1 MPLKEITPDD
11 MLARLLYR
19 DGLMLIVDKPAG
31 LAVHRG
37 PKGGASLEDYFDALR
52 FGLPRPPALA
62 HRLDKD
68 TSGCLVLGRHRK
80 ALGHLGLLYKHGKVG
95 KTYWAVVEGGPETD
109 EGTVELS
116 LGRLDE
122 TRGWW
127 MKPDPSG
134 LPSVTTWRVLGRS
147 SPPPTEVGPARLRSL
162 DTVAEPSLQRGSAG
176 GRSARVSG
184 PGGGDS
190 GATEAASPSS
200 AVPPSPHPGLPSAAE
215 KPTLP
220 SPSRGGWSGPD
231 APPAGAGRNPQFTW
245 LALTPVTGRTHQLR
259 VHCAASGWPI
269 VGDNIY
275 GTAPRFTGPTQ
286 LLHAREVVVPIS
298 KNKAP
303 VRVTAPAPAHMRD
316 WLRACGWNG
325 EDLETQ

>member
-37 PKGGASLEDYFDALR
+37 PKGGVSLEDYFDALR

-80 ALGHLGLLYKHGKVG
+80 ALAHLGLLFKHGKVG
-95 KTYWAVVEGGPETD
+95 KTYWAVVEGGPDVD

-134 LPSVTTWRVLGRS
+134 LPSVTKWRVLGRS
-147 SPPPTEVGPARLRSL
+147 SVTAGRSSPPPGGGKADPGL
-162 DTVAEPSLQRGSAG
+162 DPGSA
-176 GRSARVSG
+176 RASG
-184 PGGGDS
+184 PGEGDS
-190 GATEAASPSS
+190 GAADEAA
-200 AVPPSPHPGLPSAAE
+200 PPPHPGLPSAAQ
-215 KPTLP
+215 KPILP
-220 SPSRGGWSGPD
+220 SPSRGGWPNAA
-231 APPAGAGRNPQFTW
+231 APPASAGGTITW

-275 GTAPRFTGPTQ
+275 GTAQRFTGPPQ

-298 KNKAP
+298 KNKTP
-303 VRVTAPAPAHMRD
+303 VRVTAPVPAHMQD
-316 WLRACGWNG
+316 WLRACGWSG
-325 EDLETQ
+325 DA

>member
-11 MLARLLYR
+11 MLARVLYR

-37 PKGGASLEDYFDALR
+37 SKGGASLEDYFDALR

-80 ALGHLGLLYKHGKVG
+80 ALAHLGLLFKHGKVG
-95 KTYWAVVEGGPETD
+95 KTYWAVVEGGPD
-109 EGTVELS
+109 ANEGTVELS

-127 MKPDPSG
+127 MKPDPNG

-147 SPPPTEVGPARLRSL
+147 SVTG
-162 DTVAEPSLQRGSAG
+162 AEG
-176 GRSARVSG
+176 G
-184 PGGGDS
+184 
-190 GATEAASPSS
+190 TK
-200 AVPPSPHPGLPSAAE
+200 L
-215 KPTLP
+215 
-220 SPSRGGWSGPD
+220 
-231 APPAGAGRNPQFTW
+231 TW

-275 GTAPRFTGPTQ
+275 GTAPRFTGPPQ
-286 LLHAREVVVPIS
+286 ALHAREVVVPIS

-303 VRVTAPAPAHMRD
+303 VRVTAPVPDHMRE
-316 WLRACGWNG
+316 WLRACGWTG
-325 EDLETQ
+325 ENPETQ

>member
-1 MPLKEITPDD
+1 MPLKDITPDD
-11 MLARLLYR
+11 MLARVLYR
-19 DGLMLIVDKPAG
+19 DGLMLIIDKPAG

-37 PKGGASLEDYFDALR
+37 PKGGPSLEDYFDALR

-80 ALGHLGLLYKHGKVG
+80 ALAHLGLLFKHGKVG
-95 KTYWAVVEGGPETD
+95 KTYWAVVEGGPAAE

-116 LGRLDE
+116 LGRLDD

-127 MKPDPSG
+127 MKPDPNG
-134 LPSVTTWRVLGRS
+134 LPSLTTWRVLGRS
-147 SPPPTEVGPARLRSL
+147 SDTTGRLSPPPG
-162 DTVAEPSLQRGSAG
+162 G

-190 GATEAASPSS
+190 ASAYAASPSS
-200 AVPPSPHPGLPSAAE
+200 AAPPPPHPGLPSAVR
-215 KPTLP
+215 P
-220 SPSRGGWSGPD
+220 SPFRGGWAPTDTSLAD
-231 APPAGAGRNPQFTW
+231 AGTDTRLAW

-275 GTAPRFTGPTQ
+275 GTASRFTGPPQ
-286 LLHAREVVVPIS
+286 LLHARAVVVPIS

-303 VRVTAPAPAHMRD
+303 VRVTAPVPAHMRD
-316 WLRACGWNG
+316 WLRACGWTS
-325 EDLETQ
+325 EDTETQ

>member
-1 MPLKEITPDD
+1 MPLKDITPDD
-11 MLARLLYR
+11 MLARVLYR

-37 PKGGASLEDYFDALR
+37 PKGGTSLEDYFDALR

-80 ALGHLGLLYKHGKVG
+80 ALAHLGLLFKHGKVG
-95 KTYWAVVEGGPETD
+95 KTYWAVVEGGPD
-109 EGTVELS
+109 ADAGTVELP

-127 MKPDPSG
+127 MKPDPHG
-134 LPSVTTWRVLGRS
+134 LPSVTTWKVLGRS
-147 SPPPTEVGPARLRSL
+147 SVT
-162 DTVAEPSLQRGSAG
+162 
-176 GRSARVSG
+176 
-184 PGGGDS
+184 
-190 GATEAASPSS
+190 
-200 AVPPSPHPGLPSAAE
+200 AAE
-215 KPTLP
+215 
-220 SPSRGGWSGPD
+220 GG
-231 APPAGAGRNPQFTW
+231 AKLTW

-275 GTAPRFTGPTQ
+275 GTAPRFTGPPQ

-303 VRVTAPAPAHMRD
+303 ARVTAPVPDHMRD
-316 WLRACGWNG
+316 RLHACGWTG
-325 EDLETQ
+325 EDLKTQ

>member
-11 MLARLLYR
+11 MLARVLYR
-19 DGLMLIVDKPAG
+19 DGLMLIIDKPAG

-52 FGLPRPPALA
+52 FGLPRPPSLA

-80 ALGHLGLLYKHGKVG
+80 ALAHLGLLFKHGKVG
-95 KTYWAVVEGGPETD
+95 KTYWAVVEGGPDAD
-109 EGTVELS
+109 EGTVELP

-127 MKPDPSG
+127 MKPDPNG
-134 LPSVTTWRVLGRS
+134 LPSVTTWKVLGRS
-147 SPPPTEVGPARLRSL
+147 SVTAGPPSPPPGG
-162 DTVAEPSLQRGSAG
+162 GSACPG
-176 GRSARVSG
+176 LDPGSARVSG
-184 PGGGDS
+184 SGGGDG
-190 GATEAASPSS
+190 GATDEAS
-200 AVPPSPHPGLPSAAE
+200 PSPHPGLPSAAE

-220 SPSRGGWSGPD
+220 FPSGGGWSDAD
-231 APPAGAGRNPQFTW
+231 APPAGADRNPQFTW

-275 GTAPRFTGPTQ
+275 GTAQRFTGPPQ

-303 VRVTAPAPAHMRD
+303 VRVTAPVPAQMRD
-316 WLRACGWNG
+316 WLRACGWG
-325 EDLETQ
+325 GDA